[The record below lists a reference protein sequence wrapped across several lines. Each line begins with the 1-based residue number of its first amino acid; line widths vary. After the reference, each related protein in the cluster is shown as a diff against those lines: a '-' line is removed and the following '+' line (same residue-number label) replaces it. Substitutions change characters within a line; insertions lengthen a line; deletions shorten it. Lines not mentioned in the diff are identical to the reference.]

1 MTAMLFML
9 MVFFAPIALSMGMSI
24 SSRAPQGAQLHV
36 MYIRVQI
43 CHLLRVLIRSTNAR
57 WPTYAYNLQKAQLHS
72 DDNGC
77 NVQAKWQEH

>member
-36 MYIRVQI
+36 MYMRV

-72 DDNGC
+72 DSNGC